1 MEILQYPFMQKALLV
16 GLLVGSLCPTIGL
29 FLVMRRLSMVG
40 DTLAHVSLT
49 GVLLGILWGLN
60 PLPVALLLSLIVS
73 LLLEKLRKVF
83 KYYGEISLAIV
94 MAAGLGTAVILTGIT
109 NSSEASLGKILFG
122 SIITLQNQ
130 DVLLI
135 CLLAVITYG
144 LLGLFYRKLFF
155 LTFDEERARLSGI
168 RVRFFSHL
176 LLIMA
181 AMVISIGLR
190 IVGALLVSS
199 LMVVPVAAALLLK
212 TGFRNTLI
220 WANIFG
226 VLSVTAGLYI
236 SFYLDLAP
244 GGTIV
249 VSSVIIL
256 LVTLSCTRLRDS
268 LRGRNKVSL

>member
-1 MEILQYPFMQKALLV
+1 
-16 GLLVGSLCPTIGL
+16 
-29 FLVMRRLSMVG
+29 MRRLSMVG

-60 PLPVALLLSLIVS
+60 SLPVALLLSLIVS